1 MKLLALS
8 PAEQQRLE
16 KLARNAGRTP
26 RAMMR
31 FVLRDGFDYCE
42 WMVRESLASEAD
54 VKRRGTVPHAEVR
67 RMARAAIAATHE
79 RRQRKAA

>member
-8 PAEQQRLE
+8 PADQQRLE
-16 KLARNAGRTP
+16 KLAREAGRTP

-67 RMARAAIAATHE
+67 RMARAAIAASHE
-79 RRQRKAA
+79 RRPRKAA